1 MMNVLILAVDGS
13 HQSLAFSAKYNQ
25 TKYFV
30 IVLAVVILDLL
41 ADIQQHLVSG
51 VDLTESQR
59 NNVNTD
65 AMPEFV
71 FSG

>member
-1 MMNVLILAVDGS
+1 MMNALNLAADGS
-13 HQSLAFSAKYNQ
+13 HQSLVFSAKYNLI
-25 TKYFV
+25 KYFV
-30 IVLAVVILDLL
+30 IVLAVVVLDLL